1 MLKQINSFF
10 QKLINENSNGRH
22 STLTVELATAT
33 LLCEV
38 VRADD
43 KTDERE
49 LKILREMLECR
60 FHLEPQQVEEL
71 MHLANHEA
79 DHAVD
84 HFRFVRMVND
94 HFSEQEK
101 IALVNQMWRVA
112 YADGQLDPEEE
123 WRVRKIADLLYV
135 RHSDFIRT
143 KQQVLQELS

>member
-1 MLKQINSFF
+1 MLERINQFF
-10 QKLINENSNGRH
+10 QGLINDSQ
-22 STLTVELATAT
+22 STKSTMTVELAAAT

-49 LKILREMLECR
+49 LQVLRNTLEAR
-60 FHLEPQQVEEL
+60 FNLQSEEVEEL
-71 MHLANHEA
+71 MQLANREA
-79 DHAVD
+79 EQAVD
-84 HFRFVRMVND
+84 HFQFVRLIND

-101 IALVNQMWRVA
+101 IALVDQMWRIA
-112 YADGQLDPEEE
+112 YADGDLDPEEE

-143 KQQVLQELS
+143 KQQVIQQQS